1 MTLISWNIIH
11 TEAKFKDEKQKEE
24 DYWWERWFN
33 FDKEAKTRNVSYLNI
48 LMTIK
53 KFSFENILYKM
64 IWYINISLK
73 LLPSLNIVFNFDNCV
88 YVITS
93 IKLSINRYKTGKIK
107 LSN

>member
-53 KFSFENILYKM
+53 KISFENILYKM
-64 IWYINISLK
+64 IHQYFTET
-73 LLPSLNIVFNFDNCV
+73 PSFVKYRFQF
-88 YVITS
+88 
-93 IKLSINRYKTGKIK
+93 R
-107 LSN
+107 